1 MNNKQLQPVVDANV
15 KTAREASG
23 ARVERR
29 RSHGKARDFPFQFE
43 TSALS
48 GSERAEQEASTCCEW
63 ALPPA
68 KSQPH

>member
-1 MNNKQLQPVVDANV
+1 MNTKQLQLVTDANV
-15 KTAREASG
+15 KNAREPSG

-29 RSHGKARDFPFQFE
+29 RGHGKAKDFPFQFE

-48 GSERAEQEASTCCEW
+48 GSERTEQEASTCCEW